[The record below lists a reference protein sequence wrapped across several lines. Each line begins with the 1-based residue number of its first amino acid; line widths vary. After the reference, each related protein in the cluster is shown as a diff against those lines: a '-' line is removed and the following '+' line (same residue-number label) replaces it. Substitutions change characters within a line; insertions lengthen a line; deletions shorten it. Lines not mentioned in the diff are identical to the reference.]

1 MAKIKVTESKEE
13 TRERNLIR
21 TKEILREYG
30 ETRLGESE
38 RLKETELENERD
50 RVRVTEKHRGNESE
64 S

>member
-1 MAKIKVTESKEE
+1 MAKIEVTESKEE

-50 RVRVTEKHRGNESE
+50 RVRE
-64 S
+64 